1 MVSTRAEF
9 SVTDDLLSEATHSR
23 LPTHGAIA
31 VEKSGRIGPV
41 VELTFGSIQFA
52 DQYQSVSVNG
62 AFSSRLRTAL
72 ETGQPF
78 GSGLND
84 CAGAFPLGEN
94 NPITTD
100 ESAWDQWTLHAE
112 NIAKKRG
119 LNAHLIASLLG
130 AMVELQDNVYEHS
143 NAPRT
148 GLVAYAVTATSFE
161 FVVADRG
168 IGVLR
173 TLRQN
178 PVYAGLPDAGAA
190 LKEMVK
196 EGVSRFPLEAGRGQ
210 GFSQL
215 FRALVGHKAEL
226 RFRSGDHALTMI
238 PTSDGINGATALAQV
253 AQLEGLAI
261 SVFCRPEGS

>member
-1 MVSTRAEF
+1 MVPTRAEF
-9 SVTDDLLSEATHSR
+9 SVADDLLREAAHSR
-23 LPTHGAIA
+23 LANHGTIN

-41 VELTFGSIQFA
+41 IELAFGSIQFA
-52 DQYQSVSVNG
+52 DQYHSVSVSG
-62 AFSSRLRTAL
+62 AFSHRLRSAL
-72 ETGQPF
+72 QTGQPF

-84 CAGAFPLGEN
+84 CAGAFPLGEI
-94 NPITTD
+94 NPITSD
-100 ESAWDQWTLHAE
+100 GAAWDQWTLHAE
-112 NIAKKRG
+112 NIAKTKG
-119 LNAHLIASLLG
+119 LNAHLVASLIG

-148 GLVAYAVTATSFE
+148 GLVAYAVTASSFE

-196 EGVSRFPLEAGRGQ
+196 EGVSRFPVEAGRGQ
-210 GFSQL
+210 GFNQL

-226 RFRSGDHALTMI
+226 RFRSGDHALSMI

-261 SVFCRPEGS
+261 SVFCRSEVS